1 MNADRLDQLGELLSA
16 YLDDELSAK
25 ERARVE
31 QLLATDPQARALLG
45 ALRETAE
52 AVRALPTERAP
63 EHISAALQ
71 DRLEREVLLAA
82 ADPDA
87 TLARHRRPPVRATFA
102 IAAMLAVAIGGGLY
116 VSLRQA
122 RQADEGYQVAHADR
136 KAEDYG
142 LLRSQVEPFA
152 ERDGDAGR
160 QLAARSSPAE
170 PASPQPERTIDAIRP
185 AGEPDRGRSSGKAEP
200 SVDSFAQAGREDT
213 GGPPIEPQPT
223 DAAEL
228 FGRAARKLVESLEG
242 QELGTPAANS
252 IGLADADAPSALELV
267 QRGEIAGEL
276 VVEAA
281 DDVSERKVASATN
294 RRSRGSAEQEEST
307 LTTAAVGESV
317 MVGGG
322 PGAAPAG
329 TTLEQLL
336 ESSADLGAARAHA
349 FDAEPLRVS
358 VRFART
364 SVVEAYWQRI
374 IRLLELR
381 GVAPLEDLL
390 SESTA
395 NTAPSRPTLVM
406 RVARDAVA
414 ATHVPFY
421 VRGTSGTNFTPDTS
435 GERQLLAR
443 VAPDW
448 LLDVLD
454 EAAAADAD
462 AVVLNVGA
470 LTMNGPEQARSL
482 AMELCTAEPGV
493 AVAQPGR
500 GSTGLPIWFDW
511 LSLIARQ
518 SPPDK
523 QPAPGIG
530 PAEPGDDDGSVS
542 AGARVTG
549 TMPPESSTR
558 EARGELITVVVEMRL
573 VEEGPKPN
581 GDSPSQP

>member
-45 ALRETAE
+45 ALRETVE
-52 AVRALPTERAP
+52 AVRALPNERAP

-82 ADPDA
+82 ADPNA

-102 IAAMLAVAIGGGLY
+102 IAAMLAVAIGGGVY

-122 RQADEGYQVAHADR
+122 RQADEGYQVARVDR
-136 KAEDYG
+136 NAGDHD
-142 LLRSQVEPFA
+142 LLRSQADPFA
-152 ERDGDAGR
+152 ERDRDLGR
-160 QLAARSSPAE
+160 LPAARSGPADPVSPR
-170 PASPQPERTIDAIRP
+170 PERTIEAIGP
-185 AGEPDRGRSSGKAEP
+185 TDERGRGKLSDQAESSM
-200 SVDSFAQAGREDT
+200 DSLAKVGREDT

-242 QELGTPAANS
+242 QELGTPGAHP
-252 IGLADADAPSALELV
+252 IGLADADAPSSNEFV
-267 QRGEIAGEL
+267 QRGEPAGGL
-276 VVEAA
+276 VVDAA
-281 DDVSERKVASATN
+281 GDASERKLASATN
-294 RRSRGSAEQEEST
+294 RRGRKSAEKEESA
-307 LTTAAVGESV
+307 LTTAAVGESGF
-317 MVGGG
+317 GGG
-322 PGAAPAG
+322 GLGAAPAG

-336 ESSADLGAARAHA
+336 ESSTDLGIARTHA
-349 FDAEPLRVS
+349 FATEPLRVS
-358 VRFART
+358 VCFARP

-381 GVAPLEDLL
+381 GVAALEDLL
-390 SESTA
+390 PESPMS
-395 NTAPSRPTLVM
+395 TAPSRPTLVT
-406 RVARDAVA
+406 RAARDAVA

-421 VRGTSGTNFTPDTS
+421 VRGTSGTNFTPDAP

-443 VAPDW
+443 VVPDW

-462 AVVLNVGA
+462 AVVLKVGA
-470 LTMNGPEQARSL
+470 LTMNGPEQSRSL
-482 AMELCTAEPGV
+482 AMELCKAESGAATV
-493 AVAQPGR
+493 QPGR
-500 GSTGLPIWFDW
+500 GTTGLPIWFDW

-518 SPPDK
+518 SPPAK
-523 QPAPGIG
+523 QAAPGIG
-530 PAEPGDDDGSVS
+530 PAESGDDEGSVR
-542 AGARVTG
+542 AGARAPSTVQQ
-549 TMPPESSTR
+549 ESPTR
-558 EARGELITVVVEMRL
+558 EALGELITVVVEMRL
-573 VEEGPKPN
+573 VEEGPVPES
-581 GDSPSQP
+581 DSPSQP